1 MKQTDITK
9 MNREELQSVL
19 KELRLYKDLTDELW
33 ERGKDLFDR
42 IQNGKHSYQVE
53 YFSALNPDLA
63 WISAEEIFS
72 KVFKVSPKK
81 EEVQFIKNDHLKWG
95 IKVYLDDE
103 VVDLSFDKVEKA
115 LKNA

>member
-9 MNREELQSVL
+9 MSLEQLKVVL
-19 KELRLYKDLTDELW
+19 KELRLYKDLTTELW
-33 ERGKDLFDR
+33 ERGRDLFER
-42 IQNGKHSYQVE
+42 IQNGKHNYQVE
-53 YFSALNPDLA
+53 HFSAVNPDLA
-63 WISAEEIFS
+63 WKNAEEIFS

-81 EEVQFIKNDHLKWG
+81 EEVQFIKNDHLKWW

>member
-9 MNREELQSVL
+9 MSREELQSVL
-19 KELRLYKDLTDELW
+19 KELRLYRDLTE
-33 ERGKDLFDR
+33 R

-53 YFSALNPDLA
+53 YFSAVNPDLA
-63 WISAEEIFS
+63 WESAREIFS
-72 KVFKVSPKK
+72 KVFKVNPKK
-81 EEVQFIKNDHLKWG
+81 EEVEFLKNDHLKWW

>member
-1 MKQTDITK
+1 MKQADITK
-9 MNREELQSVL
+9 MSREELQSAL
-19 KELRLYKDLTDELW
+19 KELRLYRDLTNELW
-33 ERGKDLFDR
+33 ERGKDLYDR

-53 YFSALNPDLA
+53 YFSAVNPELA
-63 WISAEEIFS
+63 WESASEIFS
-72 KVFKVSPKK
+72 KVFKVNPKK
-81 EEVQFIKNDHLKWG
+81 EEVELLKNDHLKWW